1 MKLANVT
8 NALIEIQANMKKD
21 GDFEA
26 ALKVAEIM
34 VDNSHESLVI
44 VEADDCTGEIVMSAV
59 WNHFQ
64 KEDWVH
70 LFKEAKKQPNN
81 QPTKKENDMSI
92 QGIMN
97 QQAIDLLPRIKAII
111 GSSSDHDANQRRN
124 AALRLISDSV
134 KPIVEMTAT
143 ELSAFEDSVIERF
156 NFMEKQ

>member
-70 LFKEAKKQPNN
+70 LFKEAKKQPTN
-81 QPTKKENDMSI
+81 
-92 QGIMN
+92 
-97 QQAIDLLPRIKAII
+97 
-111 GSSSDHDANQRRN
+111 
-124 AALRLISDSV
+124 
-134 KPIVEMTAT
+134 
-143 ELSAFEDSVIERF
+143 
-156 NFMEKQ
+156 